1 MSQAETRGCRRG
13 RNLLRV
19 RPRARWFWISRSC
32 SHSGDAA
39 CDITTVRAEPDVYGP
54 VASDPTVIARCDR
67 HGKAGRARAGLGVGW
82 RACPERWRVSCG
94 AVGDRSGR
102 HADHCVLGEGT
113 RGPDVQARVRVH
125 PLLAFIDHEQAGTGD
140 VHGDPLAGQ
149 RGVEHR
155 GRSAP
160 GSLNKTETPVRNTSH
175 RSHITLVKTVLGRL
189 HPRSTPELYKLIPE
203 HCWENALDADG
214 QPREGARERAD
225 DEAYV
230 DDADPRGHRVE
241 LYGPDVPR
249 PPHALDPRAT
259 HQPRRLTPPDPDPR
273 PTDRFPESAD
283 PADPA
288 ASLPDLNHLTD
299 QFLVPL
305 GAGCIATRCTVPSA
319 TPNSAGNSE
328 VARSNRH
335 PRDHVGPARGVVSA
349 HRNTRK
355 NRTLTGLP
363 KA

>member
-54 VASDPTVIARCDR
+54 VTSDPTVIARCDR

-155 GRSAP
+155 GRSHHL
-160 GSLNKTETPVRNTSH
+160 GEDRTRSVTPPFHARA
-175 RSHITLVKTVLGRL
+175 LQA
-189 HPRSTPELYKLIPE
+189 HPRTLLEK
-203 HCWENALDADG
+203 
-214 QPREGARERAD
+214 RARRRRPASRGSER
-225 DEAYV
+225 
-230 DDADPRGHRVE
+230 
-241 LYGPDVPR
+241 
-249 PPHALDPRAT
+249 T
-259 HQPRRLTPPDPDPR
+259 RRR
-273 PTDRFPESAD
+273 
-283 PADPA
+283 
-288 ASLPDLNHLTD
+288 
-299 QFLVPL
+299 
-305 GAGCIATRCTVPSA
+305 
-319 TPNSAGNSE
+319 
-328 VARSNRH
+328 
-335 PRDHVGPARGVVSA
+335 
-349 HRNTRK
+349 
-355 NRTLTGLP
+355 
-363 KA
+363 